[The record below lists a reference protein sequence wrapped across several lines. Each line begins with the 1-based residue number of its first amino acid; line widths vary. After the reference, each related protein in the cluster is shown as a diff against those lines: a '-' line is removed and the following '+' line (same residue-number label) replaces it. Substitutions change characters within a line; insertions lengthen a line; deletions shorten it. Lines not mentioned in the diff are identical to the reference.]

1 MAHTVYHGIGTSRN
15 DHRDIA
21 SSSDARETR
30 RGGVRASWTSRDR
43 RSNL

>member
-21 SSSDARETR
+21 SSFDARETR
-30 RGGVRASWTSRDR
+30 RGGVRAS
-43 RSNL
+43 